1 MTTLGMDG
9 SDYEQVNQDNAELFE
24 EELEKKRNSAT
35 IDKKKSVKALKILGL
50 DPSKNKLSNRL
61 GLDPEVKSIKSF
73 SQSSKITFEFLNSHY
88 DYQEIELAEQEEYER
103 SEEQIKKRRSDSIET
118 LNKKKVQK
126 ALNVLGQDPFSQR
139 KLESKLGV
147 DRDTLN
153 AAVQR

>member
-88 DYQEIELAEQEEYER
+88 DY
-103 SEEQIKKRRSDSIET
+103 
-118 LNKKKVQK
+118 
-126 ALNVLGQDPFSQR
+126 
-139 KLESKLGV
+139 
-147 DRDTLN
+147 
-153 AAVQR
+153 